1 MLKSMGKSKKCI
13 FWMAAFGL
21 TGLIG
26 VLLAPVVVYIIKVA
40 KRYPKTFGR
49 ITTAAFVVIC
59 ILYIYGFLYRQ
70 EWNVSFVQIC
80 ICMVMAIGRVLNN
93 NIR

>member
-49 ITTAAFVVIC
+49 ITTAAFVGGSIGLHRHEISDDINYTYSC
-59 ILYIYGFLYRQ
+59 RR
-70 EWNVSFVQIC
+70 
-80 ICMVMAIGRVLNN
+80 AIIPGYWDKN
-93 NIR
+93 